1 MKTAVCKVRRRAFIP
16 TPKGVSVV
24 ETKYKVINAIDVATL
39 ATALKQD
46 PNLFEV
52 RPREVLEVKVIEKF
66 LSVEEVAKHLVF
78 IESDIPDDMPIG
90 LDWSDLRDL
99 LDGDVLVNELI
110 SEDVWSLVTESVLRR
125 AVFINS
131 RPFLAIRDRDTSEIH
146 FVESESIAKYGRP
159 TAKFERLA
167 SIGFTEEASRTSGY
181 DGDELGLLSDQVA
194 IRVKSPDEDPID
206 YSVFRLEPAEHANMI
221 LEFMSSQPFPFMSK
235 IMIEGLIGRIPVDF
249 DWGGVPS
256 VWVED
261 LKDQGSWSAMTRLRL
276 STRLTSDNPR
286 SPLRQAILDLLL
298 DSRRGENFEAWISEY
313 IDSVVDPNSPH
324 FENRLA
330 RQSRVE
336 DELIRRAI

>member
-1 MKTAVCKVRRRAFIP
+1 MKTAVYKVRRRAFVP

-24 ETKYKVINAIDVATL
+24 ETKYKVINAVDVATL
-39 ATALKQD
+39 ASALKQD

-52 RPREVLEVKVIEKF
+52 RPREVLEVNVIEKF

-90 LDWSDLRDL
+90 LYWDDLRDL
-99 LDGDVLVNELI
+99 LDDEVLARELC
-110 SEDVWSLVTESVLRR
+110 EDYWSLITESVLRR

-131 RPFLAIRDRDTSEIH
+131 RPFYAIRDRNTSEIH
-146 FVESESIAKYGRP
+146 FVESESIAKYWRP
-159 TAKFERLA
+159 TPKFERLA
-167 SIGFTEEASRTSGY
+167 SIGFTEEASMTSGY

-235 IMIEGLIGRIPVDF
+235 IMVEGLIGRIPVDF

-261 LKDQGSWSAMTRLRL
+261 LKDQGSWSAMTKLRL
-276 STRLTSDNPR
+276 STLLTSDNPR

-298 DSRRGENFEAWISEY
+298 DSRRGERFEAWLSEY

-324 FENRLA
+324 YENRLA

-336 DELIRRAI
+336 DELRRRAI

>member
-1 MKTAVCKVRRRAFIP
+1 MKTAVYKVRRRAFVP

-24 ETKYKVINAIDVATL
+24 ETKYKVINAVDVATL
-39 ATALKQD
+39 ASSLKQD

-52 RPREVLEVKVIEKF
+52 RPREILEVNVIEKF

-90 LDWSDLRDL
+90 LYWDDLRDL
-99 LDGDVLVNELI
+99 LDDEVLARELC
-110 SEDVWSLVTESVLRR
+110 EDYWSLITESVLRR

-131 RPFLAIRDRDTSEIH
+131 RPFYAIRDRNTSEIH
-146 FVESESIAKYGRP
+146 FVESEAIAKYGRP
-159 TAKFERLA
+159 TPKFERLA
-167 SIGFTEEASRTSGY
+167 SIGFTEEASMTSGY

-206 YSVFRLEPAEHANMI
+206 YSVFRLEPDEHANMI
-221 LEFMSSQPFPFMSK
+221 LEFMSSQLFPFMSK

-261 LKDQGSWSAMTRLRL
+261 VKDQGSWSAMTKLRL
-276 STRLTSDNPR
+276 STLLTSDNPR
-286 SPLRQAILDLLL
+286 SPLRQAILDRLL

>member
-1 MKTAVCKVRRRAFIP
+1 MKTAVYKVSRRAFVP

-24 ETKYKVINAIDVATL
+24 ETKYKVINAVDVATL
-39 ATALKQD
+39 ASALKQD

-52 RPREVLEVKVIEKF
+52 RPRELLEVNVIEKF

-78 IESDIPDDMPIG
+78 IESDTPDDMPIG
-90 LDWSDLRDL
+90 LYWGDLRDL
-99 LDGDVLVNELI
+99 LDDEVLAEEL
-110 SEDVWSLVTESVLRR
+110 SEDYWSLITESVLRR

-131 RPFLAIRDRDTSEIH
+131 RPFYAIRDRNTSEIH

-159 TAKFERLA
+159 SPKFERLA

-235 IMIEGLIGRIPVDF
+235 IMVEGLIGRIPVDF

-261 LKDQGSWSAMTRLRL
+261 LEDEGSWSAMTKLRL
-276 STRLTSDNPR
+276 STLLTSDNPR

-298 DSRRGENFEAWISEY
+298 DSRRGERFEAWLSEY

-324 FENRLA
+324 YENRLA

-336 DELIRRAI
+336 DELRRRAI

>member
-1 MKTAVCKVRRRAFIP
+1 
-16 TPKGVSVV
+16 
-24 ETKYKVINAIDVATL
+24 
-39 ATALKQD
+39 
-46 PNLFEV
+46 
-52 RPREVLEVKVIEKF
+52 
-66 LSVEEVAKHLVF
+66 
-78 IESDIPDDMPIG
+78 MPIG
-90 LDWSDLRDL
+90 LDWGDLRDL
-99 LDGDVLVNELI
+99 LDGDVLANDLC
-110 SEDVWSLVTESVLRR
+110 EDEWSLVSESVLRR

-194 IRVKSPDEDPID
+194 IRVKSLDEDPIA

-221 LEFMSSQPFPFMSK
+221 LEFMSSQPFLFMSK

-249 DWGGVPS
+249 GWGGVPS
-256 VWVED
+256 VWVEEI
-261 LKDQGSWSAMTRLRL
+261 KDEGSWSAMTRLNL
-276 STRLTSDNPR
+276 STLLTSDNPR
-286 SPLRQAILDLLL
+286 SPLRQAILDRLL

>member
-1 MKTAVCKVRRRAFIP
+1 MKTAVYKVRRRAFVP

-24 ETKYKVINAIDVATL
+24 ETKYKVINAVDVATL
-39 ATALKQD
+39 ASALKQD

-52 RPREVLEVKVIEKF
+52 RPRELLEVNVIEKF

-78 IESDIPDDMPIG
+78 IESATPDDMPIG
-90 LDWSDLRDL
+90 LYWGDLRDL
-99 LDGDVLVNELI
+99 LDDEVLAEELC
-110 SEDVWSLVTESVLRR
+110 EDYWSLITESVLRR

-131 RPFLAIRDRDTSEIH
+131 RPFYAICDRNTSEIH

-159 TAKFERLA
+159 SPKFERLA
-167 SIGFTEEASRTSGY
+167 SIGFTEEASMTSGY

-206 YSVFRLEPAEHANMI
+206 YSVFRLEPAKHANMI

-261 LKDQGSWSAMTRLRL
+261 LKDQGSWSAMTKLRL
-276 STRLTSDNPR
+276 STLLTSDNPR

-298 DSRRGENFEAWISEY
+298 DSRRGERFEAWLSEY

-324 FENRLA
+324 YENRLA

-336 DELIRRAI
+336 DELRRRAI